1 MTESELAV
9 LLERYIGAWNASS
22 SSSVQGGT
30 VCCTDAGQAEAAPS
44 LLRSWHGH
52 LSRRGERSV
61 KRGQQG
67 ACRPRLGASAPPER
81 SGHNNAGSDR
91 CVSIVG
97 AVSLVAPEAGG
108 VIASLD
114 FVPRI
119 SKDDDAGGPMSRYA
133 VAHLDEI
140 DEISDGRC
148 PSRPIRYHFG
158 ITSFGLNAWTGRDA
172 GDRIINEHDE
182 GDGGD
187 EERTAVAP
195 ATRGGTGRRL
205 APGAGRRR
213 HGRSDGPTTARRAA
227 PPS

>member
-114 FVPRI
+114 FVAQGFL
-119 SKDDDAGGPMSRYA
+119 KTMMQ
-133 VAHLDEI
+133 E
-140 DEISDGRC
+140 
-148 PSRPIRYHFG
+148 
-158 ITSFGLNAWTGRDA
+158 
-172 GDRIINEHDE
+172 
-182 GDGGD
+182 
-187 EERTAVAP
+187 
-195 ATRGGTGRRL
+195 
-205 APGAGRRR
+205 
-213 HGRSDGPTTARRAA
+213 AR
-227 PPS
+227 